1 MQTSSTKREKT
12 IDEKRTLAEKLIK
25 ENPNYIPL
33 EINRS
38 KHCSFEVFERK
49 K

>member
-1 MQTSSTKREKT
+1 MHSTAKREKT
-12 IDEKRTLAEKLIK
+12 IEEKKVLAERLIK
-25 ENPNYIPL
+25 DNPNYIPL

-38 KHCSFEVFERK
+38 KHCSFDVFERK